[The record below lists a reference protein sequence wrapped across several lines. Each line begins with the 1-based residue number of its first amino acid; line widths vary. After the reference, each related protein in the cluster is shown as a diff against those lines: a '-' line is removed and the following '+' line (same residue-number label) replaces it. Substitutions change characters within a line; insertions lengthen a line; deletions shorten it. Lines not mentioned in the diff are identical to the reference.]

1 MQPLTLAEQNRLIT
15 THTDM
20 VGPIA
25 GMYRGSKSI
34 PFEDLCAQGSLGL
47 VKAGRSWEQKG
58 EFRAWA
64 YICIENAIIDLIR
77 DWEEMETGLI
87 GADED
92 SDRVFEWSIYKTP
105 YEGWET
111 LEATPEE
118 IIGAW
123 QELAHA
129 RNSLSGALLSLDK
142 RERAV
147 ISARFLKDPPQTLE
161 SIARDQ
167 RISYDA
173 TVRTVWR
180 GLRKLKKVLAAQK
193 SNERDSINGG
203 PARSMV

>member
-15 THTDM
+15 SHTDM
-20 VGPIA
+20 VEPVA
-25 GMYRGSKSI
+25 GLFRGQKSI
-34 PFEDLCAQGSLGL
+34 PFEDLCASGSLGL
-47 VKAGRSWEQKG
+47 VKAGRTWEQKG

-64 YICIENAIIDLIR
+64 YRCIEQEILNFIR
-77 DWEEMETGLI
+77 GWEDMDTGLL
-87 GADED
+87 GPDD
-92 SDRVFEWSIYKTP
+92 HDRVFEWSIYKTP

-203 PARSMV
+203 PARSVV